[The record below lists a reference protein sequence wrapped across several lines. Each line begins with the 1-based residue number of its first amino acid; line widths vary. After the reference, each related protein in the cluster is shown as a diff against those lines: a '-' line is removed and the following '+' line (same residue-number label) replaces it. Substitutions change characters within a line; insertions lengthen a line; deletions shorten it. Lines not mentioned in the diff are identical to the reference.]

1 MHTPVSL
8 HFINPLL
15 KILSAENV
23 CIDQIAQQA
32 GVDLKQFDSQPEFF
46 PLLDLCKLWQA
57 AIQYLDDPLLAIKAG
72 QAVHPSDYGLI
83 GALAMNCANIGE
95 ALLSMSHYRHLFNG
109 GFHSRTHAGINAIY
123 EFIAPPELSIELA
136 RPIIELDFSANI
148 SMAKFITNHQY
159 DELMTPNCI
168 GFNFPALVETK
179 KYEELL
185 GCSVLFNQDTN
196 CLMAEL
202 ESLGIKVHAPNA
214 ALKESIIQQ
223 IEILKANASRQKS
236 FAYQIESYIRALLPT
251 PPSIDQAAAE
261 FYTSKRTLKRRLH
274 TEGKNY
280 KLICD
285 QLRKDYAI
293 EAIRRGYTPI
303 AEVAFDMGFS
313 STSAFHR
320 AFKRWTGLSPKAF
333 IEQRHDSSDREEKSE
348 QAA

>member
-15 KILSAENV
+15 KILSSKGV
-23 CIDQIAQQA
+23 CVNEIAQLA
-32 GVDLKQFDSQPEFF
+32 EVDLKPLEHKDEFF
-46 PLLDLCKLWQA
+46 PIIDLCKLWQA
-57 AIQYLDDPLLAIKAG
+57 AIKHLDDPLLAIKAG
-72 QAVHPSDYGLI
+72 KVVHPSDYGLI

-109 GFHSRTHAGINAIY
+109 GFHSRSHAGINAIY
-123 EFIAPPELSIELA
+123 EFIAPPELTIELA

-148 SMAKFITNHQY
+148 NMSKFVTDYQA
-159 DELMTPNCI
+159 DGLMTPDCI
-168 GFNFPALVETK
+168 GFNFSPLVAAE
-179 KYEELL
+179 KYEALF
-185 GCSVLFNQDTN
+185 GCSVLFDQDTN
-196 CLMAEL
+196 CII
-202 ESLGIKVHAPNA
+202 SDLGVLAVKVHAPNL

-236 FAYQIESYIRALLPT
+236 FSYQIETYIRTRLPNC
-251 PPSIDQAAAE
+251 PSIDEAAAE

-274 TEGKNY
+274 SEGKNY
-280 KLICD
+280 KLISD
-285 QLRKDYAI
+285 QLRKEYAI

-303 AEVAFDMGFS
+303 TEVAYDMGFS

-320 AFKRWTGLSPKAF
+320 AFKRWTGVSPKVF
-333 IEQRHDSSDREEKSE
+333 NEQLKDSSASAQKNE